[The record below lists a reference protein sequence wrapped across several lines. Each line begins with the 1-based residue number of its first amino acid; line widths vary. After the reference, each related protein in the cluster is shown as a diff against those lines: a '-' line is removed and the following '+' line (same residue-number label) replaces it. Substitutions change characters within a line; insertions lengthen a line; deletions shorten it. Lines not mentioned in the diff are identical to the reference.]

1 MRNFLILCASLSISV
16 TACAQATSTSS
27 PASTDASTATST
39 PVITAPNVPSEAPYI
54 VLSANHDEPNGYGF
68 CMDTYGPGQT
78 DLMQT
83 HSCKPAKE
91 GAARDYAGHDTR
103 FAYNPET
110 QQITSYPFEGYCM
123 QALIASDVTVFALL
137 ECNDHPR
144 QKFAFSQE
152 DKTFR
157 LAEDPSR
164 CVTVASE
171 TVPAGPWVKRPLQL
185 ETCDDIDAS
194 LKQWTVATE

>member
-1 MRNFLILCASLSISV
+1 MRNILILCATAAITAS
-16 TACAQATSTSS
+16 ACAQA
-27 PASTDASTATST
+27 ASTPSPTSEIVT
-39 PVITAPNVPSEAPYI
+39 PNAPSEAPYI

-103 FAYNPET
+103 FEYNPET
-110 QQITSYPFEGYCM
+110 QQVISYPFQGYCM

-137 ECNDHPR
+137 ECSDHPR
-144 QKFAFSQE
+144 QKFAYKAE
-152 DKTFR
+152 DETLR
-157 LAEDPSR
+157 LAEDQSR

-185 ETCDDIDAS
+185 ESCSDVDAS
-194 LKQWTVATE
+194 LKQWTIAAQ

>member
-1 MRNFLILCASLSISV
+1 MRNLLILCASVAISAS
-16 TACAQATSTSS
+16 ACAEATSSSSPTPTPTSTS
-27 PASTDASTATST
+27 TIVT
-39 PVITAPNVPSEAPYI
+39 PNVPSDAPYI

-83 HSCKPAKE
+83 HSCKPAKAD
-91 GAARDYAGHDTR
+91 AARDYAGHDTR
-103 FAYNPET
+103 FEYNPET
-110 QQITSYPFEGYCM
+110 QQVMSYPFEGYCM

-137 ECNDHPR
+137 ACSDHPR
-144 QKFAFSQE
+144 QKFTYS
-152 DKTFR
+152 
-157 LAEDPSR
+157 AEDATLRLTEDQNR

-185 ETCDDIDAS
+185 ESCDEIDAS
-194 LKQWTVATE
+194 LKQWTVVTE